1 MTVERDE
8 EKTYNMEG
16 KFREMRDYEEI
27 RGKLRDFKLLE
38 LSEPDWCIYH
48 AKVATRFMCGSGT
61 YMTFQR
67 AKNAERKKMRK
78 VNQWGEVGLNNTFSP
93 TATHFDKNT

>member
-1 MTVERDE
+1 MDL
-8 EKTYNMEG
+8 EKFDSKDYNMESRY
-16 KFREMRDYEEI
+16 REMRDEEEI

-67 AKNAERKKMRK
+67 AKNAERKKLRK
-78 VNQWGEVGLNNTFSP
+78 VNQWGEVGS
-93 TATHFDKNT
+93 